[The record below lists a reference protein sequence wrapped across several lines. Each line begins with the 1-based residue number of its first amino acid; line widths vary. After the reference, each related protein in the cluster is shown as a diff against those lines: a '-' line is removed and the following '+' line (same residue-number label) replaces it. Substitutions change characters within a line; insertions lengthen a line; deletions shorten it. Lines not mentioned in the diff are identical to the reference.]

1 MLAQTPFVSKKILR
15 DLRQAIA
22 ENSDP
27 RQRLQKL
34 VKIIADGLVAEVCSI
49 YVRRAGDSLELF
61 ATAGLSPDAVNRTY
75 LRVGEGLVGLVAASA
90 APLAESDAWRHPNFA
105 YRPETGEE
113 KFKSFLGVPILLGGR
128 VVGVL
133 CVQNSSMRQY
143 SDDDVE
149 TLETISILLAYVI
162 TSSELVSSEE
172 NSNNEGTGLLPRKLK
187 GVKINAGLG
196 IGKAYIHD
204 AAPRITRM
212 LSDNPQ
218 EEIAKL
224 HAAIEKLQ
232 ADLHSAVAISASL
245 AEKSAE
251 PAEVMEAYQLAAKDK
266 SWITKIRDAIVTGLS
281 AEAAVQK
288 VYNET
293 RAKLKT
299 AQDEYLRSR
308 LIDLEEISV
317 KLMRHIIGEENLL
330 SPHIMDSDFI
340 VVARDLGPATLLE
353 FDRKHLKGVV
363 LEEGNQTSHAA
374 IVARALDIPL
384 VGRVNNIMRQM
395 ELGDSM
401 IVDGDQGEIY
411 VRPGEDVVQSF
422 ALAQE
427 ARQKRKQQFA
437 AARHLPS
444 ITADGLPVSLFIN
457 AGLKIDL
464 EQMDMVNADGVG
476 LFRTEISFMNQ
487 TSLPGI
493 AEQTEFYREIMDQ
506 AGYRP
511 VVFRTIDVGGDKA
524 LPHLP
529 QRIEE
534 NPALGW
540 RGLRLALDMP
550 SLLRQQIRALLRAA
564 SGRRLSL
571 MFPMVAEVA
580 EFISAR
586 SLVDMELERLKTN
599 GETLPQS
606 IAVGA
611 MVEVPALLW
620 QMESLLQHVDFLS
633 VGSNDLLQFLF
644 ASDRVGS
651 KTSQRYDALSAPVLQ
666 VIKHL
671 IDQCKAKAVP
681 LTLCG
686 EMASDP
692 LAAVALVGLGM
703 QRLSMAAPSI
713 GPVKSVIRQLQIQSL
728 QPYLF
733 SLMDSPDH
741 SLRPKIA
748 SFVKDRNILL
758 PY

>member
-61 ATAGLSPDAVNRTY
+61 ATTGLSPDAVNRTY
-75 LRVGEGLVGLVAASA
+75 LRVGEGLVGLVAAGA

-162 TSSELVSSEE
+162 TSSELVSAQE

-232 ADLHSAVAISASL
+232 ADLHSAVTVSASL

-422 ALAQE
+422 ALAQT

-487 TSLPGI
+487 ASLPGI

-586 SLVDMELERLKTN
+586 NLVDMELERLKTN

-651 KTSQRYDALSAPVLQ
+651 RTSQRYDALSAPVLR

-671 IDQCKAKAVP
+671 IDQCRAKAVP

-713 GPVKSVIRQLQIQSL
+713 GPVKSVIRQLQIQTL